1 VKTSK
6 DSRKTISDCGI
17 RVSRFNS
24 PLWCDKA
31 LAASA
36 LKEMERLTAKAVA
49 KTGRAAALME
59 VCGSHTMAI
68 AASGMRRLFP
78 KGLKMLSGPGCPVC
92 VTAQGDIDLILELA
106 SKPGVIIATFGDM
119 LKVKGSKGIDL
130 HSLREKGASISVV
143 YSPLDAVE
151 LAKENPGHQ
160 VVFVGVGFETTAPVI
175 AGTVMRA
182 RAGKVKNFSVIPLF
196 KLVPPALELLLKDP
210 GHNISGFMLPGHVS
224 AIIGLAPYRF
234 VTDKYS
240 VPCVVTGFEPLDI
253 LTGINMLLRQII
265 SGGPAVEDEYS
276 RAVKAEGNPRALEI
290 MRKVFAVTGAR
301 WRSIGLIKKS
311 GLGFSEAFSD
321 FDAVKRF
328 KLSYR
333 AAPEPKGCICGSI
346 LLGKALPA
354 DCKLFARICAP
365 ANAVGPCMVSSEGAC
380 AAWFKYGG

>member
-1 VKTSK
+1 VKTLRS
-6 DSRKTISDCGI
+6 SN
-17 RVSRFNS
+17 RFES
-24 PLWCDKA
+24 PLWRDKS

-36 LKEMERLTAKAVA
+36 LAEMRRLAAA
-49 KTGRAAALME
+49 AAAHTGRDTAIME

-106 SKPGVIIATFGDM
+106 ARPGVTIATFGDM
-119 LKVKGSKGIDL
+119 LKVKGSSGLDL
-130 HSLREKGASISVV
+130 QSMREKGASVNVV
-143 YSPLDAVE
+143 YSPMDALE
-151 LAKENPGHQ
+151 LARENAMRQ

-175 AGTVMRA
+175 AGTVLRA
-182 RAGKVKNFSVIPLF
+182 RAGKVENFSVIPLF

-210 GHNISGFMLPGHVS
+210 SHNISGFMLPGHVS
-224 AIIGLAPYRF
+224 AIIGLKPYRF
-234 VTDKYS
+234 VAAKYS

-253 LTGINMLLRQII
+253 LTGINMLLRQIV
-265 SGGPAVEDEYS
+265 SGVPAVESEYD
-276 RAVKAEGNPRALEI
+276 RVVKAEGNPRALEI

-301 WRSIGLIKKS
+301 WRSIGLIERS
-311 GLGFSEAFSD
+311 GLGFSRSFAG

-333 AAPEPKGCICGSI
+333 AAPEPKGCICGSV
-346 LLGKALPA
+346 LMGKALPA
-354 DCKLFARICAP
+354 DCALFGKACSP
-365 ANAVGPCMVSSEGAC
+365 SNAVGPCMVSSEGAC

>member
-1 VKTSK
+1 VKTLKGSN
-6 DSRKTISDCGI
+6 
-17 RVSRFNS
+17 RFNS
-24 PLWCDKA
+24 PLWRDKD

-36 LKEMERLTAKAVA
+36 LKEMARLTALAVA
-49 KTGRAAALME
+49 RTGRAAALME

-78 KGLKMLSGPGCPVC
+78 EGLKMLSGPGCPVC

-106 SKPGVIIATFGDM
+106 AAPGVTIATFGDM
-119 LKVKGSKGIDL
+119 LKVRGSNGLDL
-130 HSLREKGASISVV
+130 HSLRERGASVSVV

-151 LAKENPGHQ
+151 LARQEPGRQ

-175 AGTVMRA
+175 AGAVMRA
-182 RAGKVKNFSVIPLF
+182 KAEKVRNFSVIPLF

-234 VTDKYS
+234 VAEKYS

-253 LTGINMLLRQII
+253 LTGINMLLRQIV

-276 RAVKAEGNPRALEI
+276 RAVKAEGNLRAQEL
-290 MRKVFAVTGAR
+290 MREVFAVTGAR
-301 WRSIGLIKKS
+301 WRSIGLIKRS
-311 GLGFSEAFSD
+311 GLGFSAAFSE
-321 FDAVKRF
+321 FDSVKRF

-333 AAPEPKGCICGSI
+333 AAPEPKGCICGPI
-346 LLGKALPA
+346 LLGKAVPA
-354 DCKLFARICAP
+354 DCKLFGRACTP

>member
-1 VKTSK
+1 MKTLKKSN
-6 DSRKTISDCGI
+6 
-17 RVSRFNS
+17 RFDS
-24 PLWCDKA
+24 PLWRDKA
-31 LAASA
+31 MAASA
-36 LKEMERLTAKAVA
+36 LKEMERLTAQAVA
-49 KTGRAAALME
+49 RTGRDAALME

-78 KGLKMLSGPGCPVC
+78 KGLRMLSGPGCPVC

-106 SKPGVIIATFGDM
+106 ARPGVTVATFGDM
-119 LKVKGSKGIDL
+119 LKVKGSNGQDL
-130 HSLREKGASISVV
+130 HSLREKGASVSVV

-151 LAKENPGHQ
+151 LAKEDPERQ
-160 VVFVGVGFETTAPVI
+160 VVFAGVGFETTAPVI
-175 AGTVMRA
+175 AGAVLRA
-182 RAGKVKNFSVIPLF
+182 RAEKVKNFSVIPLF
-196 KLVPPALELLLKDP
+196 KLVPPALELLLKDT

-234 VTDKYS
+234 VAEKYS

-253 LTGINMLLRQII
+253 LAGINMLLRQIV
-265 SGGPAVEDEYS
+265 SGAPAVEDEYS

-290 MRKVFAVTGAR
+290 MREVFAVTGAR

-311 GLGFSEAFSD
+311 GLGFSGAFSD

-333 AAPEPKGCICGSI
+333 AAPEPKGCICGGI

-354 DCKLFARICAP
+354 DCRLFGRACTP
-365 ANAVGPCMVSSEGAC
+365 SNAVGPCMVSSEGAC